1 MKIARSCYSRK
12 ITIIVICVILL
23 GVLSQIRYGH
33 SWISQDIL
41 CGTIEFVKMPEESF
55 CMLASQM
62 SPSAK
67 SFWTLA

>member
-1 MKIARSCYSRK
+1 MKIARSFYSCK
-12 ITIIVICVILL
+12 ITIIAICVILL
-23 GVLSQIRYGH
+23 GVPSQIRYGH
-33 SWISQDIL
+33 SWISQDL
-41 CGTIEFVKMPEESF
+41 LSGTIEFVKMPEESF